1 MSAVELF
8 IIAVGLSMDAF
19 AVSVCKGLGMRKIV
33 FSDAIIIAG
42 FFGGF
47 QALMPCIGWF
57 LGTRFQMYI
66 EHIDHWIAFFILL
79 LIGLNM
85 IKDTVGNS
93 GSEIIV
99 SSVINYQEIVMLA
112 VATSID
118 ALAVGLT
125 IAFLKSSIS
134 LSSVIIGTVT
144 FVLSFFGVWVGTK
157 FGDKM
162 EKKAEILGGVLLIMI
177 GTKIL
182 IEHLC

>member
-1 MSAVELF
+1 MGAVELF
-8 IIAVGLSMDAF
+8 IVAVGLSMDAF
-19 AVSVCKGLGMRKIV
+19 AVSVCKGLGMRKNVISGA
-33 FSDAIIIAG
+33 FIIAA

-57 LGTRFQMYI
+57 LGTRFQVYI
-66 EHIDHWIAFFILL
+66 EHIDHWIAFFILF

-85 IKDTVGNS
+85 IKDTIGDS

-99 SSVINYQEIVMLA
+99 GSVINYKEMVVLA
-112 VATSID
+112 IATSID

-125 IAFLKSSIS
+125 IAFLKSSIA

-144 FVLSFFGVWVGTK
+144 FILSLFGVWVGTM

-162 EKKAEILGGVLLIMI
+162 GKKAEILGGLLLIII
-177 GTKIL
+177 GIKIL
-182 IEHLC
+182 IEHLY